1 MFATESNG
9 QGDFLTFSV
18 LFTGQPASPF
28 SMGPEFL
35 VTKEELRKA
44 FKRLG
49 SGNKALGPDG
59 ILGGVI
65 AKTANFFLA
74 D

>member
-1 MFATESNG
+1 
-9 QGDFLTFSV
+9 
-18 LFTGQPASPF
+18 
-28 SMGPEFL
+28 MGPEFL

-49 SGNKALGPDG
+49 SSNKKALRPDG

-65 AKTANFFLA
+65 AKTAGFFLEDWA
-74 D
+74 SCFTACLRKGRFPNARGRDLSS